1 MIYFCAALLC
11 NYIFFYW
18 AFCLYFEIPIQAGG
32 SFVILVIFFNTI
44 RTYATELYNWSLQ
57 ASTLIEYLSS
67 NF

>member
-44 RTYATELYNWSLQ
+44 RTYATELYN
-57 ASTLIEYLSS
+57 
-67 NF
+67 